1 MFKNKHMTTAMI
13 VAPMLAIIS
22 YFATDYL
29 ISDLPVAAE
38 RGQAYPLL
46 AKSNCRYQSGQCTL
60 RNGDLE
66 VDLRIE
72 NLDNGQKVL
81 LARSSHPLKGAKA
94 ALTSASQNGVQTETQ
109 PQSFQATDGSQ
120 EQWQLPLGDGAE
132 ESTELQIAMIAD
144 STTFFASTETT
155 FFKYDTV
162 FPRNDW

>member
-22 YFATDYL
+22 YFATDFL
-29 ISDLPVAAE
+29 VSDLPVAAE
-38 RGQAYPLL
+38 QGQAYSML

-66 VDLRIE
+66 VDLRVE
-72 NLDNGQKVL
+72 NLENGQRVL

-94 ALTSASQNGVQTETQ
+94 AVASVSQDGSQNLA
-109 PQSFQATDGSQ
+109 PQSFQAIDDSQ
-120 EQWQLPLGDGAE
+120 ELWQLPLNKMTDDSA
-132 ESTELQIAMIAD
+132 ELQIAMVAD

-162 FPRNDW
+162 FPRSDW